1 MPGGKEGKNRG
12 VDWMAKVIE
21 KVPEAPDKRQV
32 LIELSCASQN
42 CDPCTYPNCQRYVRE
57 QQKSKKPVIRRIR
70 ELSNEEFRRLA
81 KMPRSVE

>member
-1 MPGGKEGKNRG
+1 MVKDPVKEPN
-12 VDWMAKVIE
+12 V
-21 KVPEAPDKRQV
+21 PDKRQV

-57 QQKSKKPVIRRIR
+57 LPKSKKPVVRRVR
-70 ELSNEEFRRLA
+70 ELTAEEFRRMA

>member
-1 MPGGKEGKNRG
+1 MVKDPVKEPN
-12 VDWMAKVIE
+12 V
-21 KVPEAPDKRQV
+21 PDKRQV

-57 QQKSKKPVIRRIR
+57 LPKSRKPVVRRVR
-70 ELSNEEFRRLA
+70 ELSAEEFRRMA

>member
-1 MPGGKEGKNRG
+1 MIKET
-12 VDWMAKVIE
+12 E
-21 KVPEAPDKRQV
+21 KLPDVPDRRQV

-57 QQKSKKPVIRRIR
+57 MPKSKKPVVRRVR

-81 KMPRSVE
+81 KMPRTQE

>member
-1 MPGGKEGKNRG
+1 MVKIIK
-12 VDWMAKVIE
+12 D
-21 KVPEAPDKRQV
+21 VPDAPDKRQV

-57 QQKSKKPVIRRIR
+57 LPKNKKPVVKQVK
-70 ELSNEEFRRLA
+70 ELTREEFRKMT

>member
-1 MPGGKEGKNRG
+1 MVKDSIKEPN
-12 VDWMAKVIE
+12 V
-21 KVPEAPDKRQV
+21 PDKRQV

-57 QQKSKKPVIRRIR
+57 MPKSRKPVVRRIK
-70 ELSNEEFRRLA
+70 EVSAEEFRRLA